1 MTTHIHRLREATPER
16 DVLANE
22 LAVHISPPEPPES
35 NPGNGEDPTIF
46 EALTASPE
54 LWKHVKEATDFLNM
68 VKWGYR
74 KDALFSKALK
84 DKVKYSLFR
93 YREGFLYTKNRGGQ
107 KILCILRVVTKYYSL
122 TATVIE
128 QAHTIL
134 GHHGAQKT
142 ADYIHRWYWWPRLG
156 HEVNKYCTMCGI
168 CQVNKTSTQWPIGL
182 LHTLLIHKDW

>member
-68 VKWGYR
+68 VK
-74 KDALFSKALK
+74 
-84 DKVKYSLFR
+84 
-93 YREGFLYTKNRGGQ
+93 
-107 KILCILRVVTKYYSL
+107 
-122 TATVIE
+122 
-128 QAHTIL
+128 
-134 GHHGAQKT
+134 
-142 ADYIHRWYWWPRLG
+142 
-156 HEVNKYCTMCGI
+156 
-168 CQVNKTSTQWPIGL
+168 
-182 LHTLLIHKDW
+182 